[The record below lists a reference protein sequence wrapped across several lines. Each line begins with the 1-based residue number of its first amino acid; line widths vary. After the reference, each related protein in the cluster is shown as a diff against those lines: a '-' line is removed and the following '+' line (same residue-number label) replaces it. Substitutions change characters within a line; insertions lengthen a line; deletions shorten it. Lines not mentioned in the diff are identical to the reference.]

1 MILQTVVRDCLYLN
15 WALPAASVPPLPA
28 QLRYEEHGWRDGQV
42 VFASALLFRQD
53 RMHLSKIPLVRL
65 SYPQFNLR
73 LYVLDDD
80 GVPSV
85 FFRTVLVPGW
95 VVPSMRVVADQPA
108 LSGQF
113 DYPRPSQS
121 PGDDQWRWQVRRGG
135 ELEVV
140 ARQHAPAV
148 GHGPSL
154 GSWER
159 LTRFFNQRRRGY
171 FESPAGLKR
180 VDARHE
186 ASAFWPLEVEV
197 RADSLLAD
205 CLPLEDS
212 GWPPPHSAFLCP
224 EIPFVFELG
233 EADERQVNHATAPV
247 AADPATFA
255 GEARRLARRPADLLP
270 RGAGRLRRI
279 AAL

>member
-15 WALPAASVPPLPA
+15 WALPAASVPPAPA
-28 QLRYEEHGWRDGQV
+28 PLRYEEHGWQGGAV
-42 VFASALLFRQD
+42 VFASALLFRQE
-53 RMHLSKIPLVRL
+53 RLHLPRIPLLRL

-73 LYVLDDD
+73 LYVIDGD
-80 GVPSV
+80 GVPAV
-85 FFRTVLVPGW
+85 LFRTVLVPGW

-108 LSGQF
+108 QSGQF
-113 DYPRPSQS
+113 DYPRPSKT
-121 PGDDQWRWQVRRGG
+121 PGDEGWRWRVRRRG
-135 ELEVV
+135 ELRVV
-140 ARQHAPAV
+140 ARQQAPCP

-171 FESPAGLKR
+171 FEGPLGLKR

-197 RADSLLAD
+197 ETGSLLD
-205 CLPLEDS
+205 QCLPLADAA
-212 GWPPPHSAFLCP
+212 WPLPHSAFLCP

-233 EADERQVNHATAPV
+233 DADERLVGRAASPV
-247 AADPATFA
+247 AADPATF
-255 GEARRLARRPADLLP
+255 GSSRRTTSPA
-270 RGAGRLRRI
+270 A
-279 AAL
+279 

>member
-1 MILQTVVRDCLYLN
+1 MILQTVVRDCLYVN
-15 WALPAASVPPLPA
+15 WALPASSVPEPPSP
-28 QLRYEEHGWRDGQV
+28 LRYEEHRWRDDAV

-53 RMHLSKIPLVRL
+53 RLHLPRIPLLRL

-73 LYVLDDD
+73 LYVLDED

-85 FFRTVLVPGW
+85 LFRSVLVPGW

-108 LSGQF
+108 QSAQF
-113 DYPRPSQS
+113 DYPRPSKS
-121 PGDDQWRWQVRRGG
+121 PGDDLWRWRVRRRG
-135 ELEVV
+135 ELCVA
-140 ARQHAPAV
+140 ARQGLSGV

-171 FESPAGLKR
+171 FDGPAGLKR
-180 VDARHE
+180 VDASHE
-186 ASAFWPLEVEV
+186 ASAFWPLVAEVESG
-197 RADSLLAD
+197 SLLDD
-205 CLPLEDS
+205 CLPLA
-212 GWPPPHSAFLCP
+212 GAAWPPPHSAFLCP

-233 EADERQVNHATAPV
+233 EAEERALGNATVPV
-247 AADPATFA
+247 AADPATYGA
-255 GEARRLARRPADLLP
+255 
-270 RGAGRLRRI
+270 AGRLGRF

>member
-15 WALPAASVPPLPA
+15 WALPAASLSEPPEP
-28 QLRYEEHGWRDGQV
+28 LRYEVHRWRDEDV

-53 RMHLSKIPLVRL
+53 RLHLPKIPLVRL

-73 LYVLDDD
+73 SYVIDDD

-85 FFRTVLVPGW
+85 LFHTVLVPGW

-108 LSGQF
+108 QSGQF
-113 DYPRPSQS
+113 DYPRPSRA
-121 PGDDQWRWQVRRGG
+121 PGEGPWRWQVRRGG
-135 ELEVV
+135 ELEVL
-140 ARQHAPAV
+140 ARQSTPVA

-159 LTRFFNQRRRGY
+159 STRFFNQRRRGY
-171 FESPAGLKR
+171 FECPSGLKR
-180 VDARHE
+180 VDASHE
-186 ASAFWPLEVEV
+186 ASAFWPLQVEVEST
-197 RADSLLAD
+197 SLLD
-205 CLPLEDS
+205 ELLPMGES

-233 EADERQVNHATAPV
+233 EAEERAVNHAAAPV
-247 AADPATFA
+247 AADPATFS
-255 GEARRLARRPADLLP
+255 GT
-270 RGAGRLRRI
+270 RRI
-279 AAL
+279 GGTAV